1 MPAPRIF
8 ISSTCFDLEEVRVN
22 LRKFI
27 EDFGYEPVMSEFGDI
42 FYEFNSHVQDSCIQS
57 IKNSD
62 VYILIIGDYYG
73 SKYHSAQN
81 TQKEVPE
88 SVTLM
93 EFKNAIK
100 EAKLKYIFIN
110 KFVEYDYNN
119 YRTYLEKKYNE
130 FFKKN
135 DIENPENEKIKIKK
149 EVDAIYPFP
158 KDSYKYIFAFLDE
171 IKELK
176 IGNAYYKFEN
186 SVDIKDNLKKQW
198 AFFMQESIRKYCED
212 INEKDEKDELK
223 DISKKLHQVYE
234 TISSLAK
241 SEDTG
246 DKLSIES
253 LLKIVEINNLTE
265 IQERLSEILNSIFI
279 DSDIYSPIPYTIE
292 LSELPNVDEIKSWL
306 DSLKDILKSFKWSE
320 KIKLKDLFKEANFK
334 FANIMDN
341 ESVPYKNILELYK
354 FYEGSKTDEE
364 AFINRI
370 IDILEPTVIVYS
382 HASTFD
388 DDEFPF

>member
-42 FYEFNSHVQDSCIQS
+42 FYEFNNHVQDSCIQS

-73 SKYHSAQN
+73 SKYHNS
-81 TQKEVPE
+81 QKEVPE

-110 KFVEYDYNN
+110 KFVEYDYSN
-119 YRTYLEKKYNE
+119 YRKYLEKKYNE

-135 DIENPENEKIKIKK
+135 EIENPENEKIKIKK

-171 IKELK
+171 INELK

-186 SVDIKDNLKKQW
+186 SIDIKDNLKKQW

-212 INEKDEKDELK
+212 VKEKDEKDELK

-234 TISSLAK
+234 TISSLVK
-241 SEDTG
+241 TEDSG

-253 LLKIVEINNLTE
+253 LLKVVEVNNLTE

-279 DSDIYSPIPYTIE
+279 YNLYTTTPYTIE
-292 LSELPNVDEIKSWL
+292 LSELPNFDEIKSWL

-320 KIKLKDLFKEANFK
+320 KIKLKDLFKEANFQ
-334 FANIMDN
+334 FSNIMDTI
-341 ESVPYKNILELYK
+341 SVPYKDILELYK
-354 FYEGSKTDEE
+354 FYESSKADEK

-370 IDILEPTVIVYS
+370 TDMLEETVVAYS
-382 HASTFD
+382 QAPVFD
-388 DDEFPF
+388 EDEFPF